1 MQLIADA
8 IRHGDQHAPT
18 MEMANFWITEKQYIH
33 KLFKVIVPR
42 LQNCPLSYTRMYKA
56 PKIYPNYALWD
67 RAVLELRGNP
77 FPELKPTLGVNR
89 NFIHNVLLDE
99 AKKEYRRKKYADLNE
114 ETLENTTKT
123 ESVDEITEKL
133 EETTLEN
140 KNASDSK
147 NEIESEHQPLEK
159 K

>member
-1 MQLIADA
+1 
-8 IRHGDQHAPT
+8 

-42 LQNCPLSYTRMYKA
+42 LQNCPLSYTRLYKA
-56 PKIYPNYALWD
+56 PKIYPDVIYWD

-99 AKKEYRRKKYADLNE
+99 AKKEYRRKKYAQLNAE
-114 ETLENTTKT
+114 LQENVDKTKQI
-123 ESVDEITEKL
+123 DAITEQL
-133 EETTLEN
+133 EQTAIEDDEN
-140 KNASDSK
+140 KNESSK
-147 NEIESEHQPLEK
+147 EPDEK

>member
-1 MQLIADA
+1 MISDA

-42 LQNCPLSYTRMYKA
+42 LQNCPLTYTRLYKA
-56 PKIYPNYALWD
+56 PKEYPNITFWN

-77 FPELKPTLGVNR
+77 FPELKPSLGVNR

-99 AKKEYRRKKYADLNE
+99 AKKEYRRKKYAQLNAE
-114 ETLENTTKT
+114 SEGNPTKT
-123 ESVDEITEKL
+123 DKIDELTEQL
-133 EETTLEN
+133 EQTAIKDEEM
-140 KNASDSK
+140 
-147 NEIESEHQPLEK
+147 K
-159 K
+159 KDKE